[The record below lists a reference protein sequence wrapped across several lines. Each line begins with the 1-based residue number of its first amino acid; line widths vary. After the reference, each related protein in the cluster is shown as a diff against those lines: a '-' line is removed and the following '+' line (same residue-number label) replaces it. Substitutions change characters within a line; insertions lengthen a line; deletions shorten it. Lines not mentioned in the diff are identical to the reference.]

1 MSDHRFNFI
10 VIFLKLWKKNLLL
23 IFFQHTEISNI
34 YLFISSFYI
43 TVNNNR
49 HHFMSYNFLFSL
61 LSGFKETSCFSSFSY
76 LESFSCFKTFLKLSW
91 NIKIEHLWQICFEH
105 ISHFR
110 IQGDLVVCGISL
122 LISWWMATK
131 ATKCTQYST
140 SSEDRWSQI
149 NSIPNQFLI
158 C

>member
-1 MSDHRFNFI
+1 MSGHRFNFI
-10 VIFLKLWKKNLLL
+10 VILLELWKKKQVL
-23 IFFQHTEISNI
+23 IFSNTLI
-34 YLFISSFYI
+34 YQIFIYSFLLFISLLTIIDIVLCYIIFYS
-43 TVNNNR
+43 VCCLVLKR
-49 HHFMSYNFLFSL
+49 
-61 LSGFKETSCFSSFSY
+61 SCFSSYSY
-76 LESFSCFKTFLKLSW
+76 LETFSCFRTFLKSSW

-122 LISWWMATK
+122 LISWWMGRK
-131 ATKCTQYST
+131 ATKCTRYST

>member
-1 MSDHRFNFI
+1 MSGHRFNFI
-10 VIFLKLWKKNLLL
+10 VILLELWKKKTSFD
-23 IFFQHTEISNI
+23 FFQHTDTSNI
-34 YLFISSFYI
+34 HLFISPFYI
-43 TVNNNR
+43 IVNNNR
-49 HHFMSYNFLFSL
+49 HSFMLYNFLFSL
-61 LSGFKETSCFSSFSY
+61 LSGFKETSCFSSYSY
-76 LESFSCFKTFLKLSW
+76 LETFSCFRTFLKSSW

-122 LISWWMATK
+122 LISWWMGRK
-131 ATKCTQYST
+131 ATKCTRYST

>member
-1 MSDHRFNFI
+1 MRKKKSFDFFPTHWNIKYSFI
-10 VIFLKLWKKNLLL
+10 HFS
-23 IFFQHTEISNI
+23 FF
-34 YLFISSFYI
+34 I

-49 HHFMSYNFLFSL
+49 HRFMSYNFLFSL
-61 LSGFKETSCFSSFSY
+61 LSGFKEASCFSSYSY
-76 LESFSCFKTFLKLSW
+76 LESFSCFKTFLKSSW

-105 ISHFR
+105 ISRFR

-122 LISWWMATK
+122 LISWWMGRK